1 MLNVNISTLVF
12 GKGDT
17 EKSLPQVTLKLVS
30 QRITVRQIIQQAV
43 EQQLKTMLADKQ
55 AYAIIRQNFN
65 AQYLEQGEI
74 ELQQGSGKIALEKT
88 AADEFPSQ
96 ELEVRRALQGFENK
110 CFKVFVD
117 GNEVLNPDDECT
129 LVDGATIKF
138 VRLIPLAGG

>member
-1 MLNVNISTLVF
+1 VLNVNVSTLVF
-12 GKGDT
+12 SKGDT
-17 EKSLPQVTLKLVS
+17 ERSLPQVTLKLVS

-55 AYAIIRQNFN
+55 AYASIRQNFN

-74 ELQQGSGKIALEKT
+74 ELQQSRGKIALEKP
-88 AADEFPSQ
+88 AADELPSL
-96 ELEVRRALQGFENK
+96 ELEVRRALQGFERK
-110 CFKVFVD
+110 YFKIFVD
-117 GNEVLNPDDECT
+117 DNEVLNPNDECT